1 MISIIL
7 GHKGSGKTKSLISC
21 VNKAIETSKGNV
33 VCVEKETKL
42 TYDVNYRARLIGT
55 DDYEIRAMLHSM
67 ASLPAFAQ
75 VTTTSQMFLL
85 TLLSVSAAEIITSS
99 LPSLRRFMSLHQLTK
114 RTSSSQSQL
123 IRMSFP
129 FQSLTSVRFF
139 NIKKLLKPTVS
150 R

>member
-55 DDYEIRAMLHSM
+55 DDYAIKGYAAFYGFLAGICAGNHDITDVLVDATLRIGGRDYNELARFLENIYELSSKNEKDFVFTISADKDE
-67 ASLPAFAQ
+67 LPA
-75 VTTTSQMFLL
+75 S
-85 TLLSVSAAEIITSS
+85 I
-99 LPSLRRFMSLHQLTK
+99 
-114 RTSSSQSQL
+114 
-123 IRMSFP
+123 
-129 FQSLTSVRFF
+129 F
-139 NIKKLLKPTVS
+139 NFCKVI
-150 R
+150 